1 MLQYFNF
8 SNAPIDVQGVCDSWT
23 KSQPILM
30 IVSSGMGDAKLAKE
44 VRDDDRYSLGLTM
57 SGGLSVVPQNSR
69 YFNNKPSEKDFHKMC
84 CDVEIKGEVGS
95 AFPYANV
102 VYTPQDFFLNFLNC
116 SDRKAYL
123 EDIFKANEEYHRMDT
138 ICFND
143 NFRPDQCNE
152 ADIAKELK
160 GFFNSKNS
168 NVLKNVICFAF

>member
-44 VRDDDRYSLGLTM
+44 VRNDDRYSLGLTM

-69 YFNNKPSEKDFHKMC
+69 YFNNKPSDKEFHKMC

-102 VYTPQDFFLNFLNC
+102 VYTPQDFFQNFLNC
-116 SDRKAYL
+116 SDRKVYL

-143 NFRPDQCNE
+143 DFRPDHCNE
-152 ADIAKELK
+152 AEIAKEMK